1 MKILVCVKAVP
12 SSTEVRFDPVT
23 HTIIRDGRQ
32 AVINPFD
39 AAALECALRIK
50 ERMEGCRVMTLSM
63 GIPDTERLLRD
74 TAARGA
80 DEAVLLSDRAF
91 AGADTLAT
99 AYSMA
104 CAVRKTG
111 IPDLI
116 LCGKMAV
123 DGDTAQIGPELAAML
138 GIPAVTN
145 VKKILSADDSEA
157 AVIREGDA
165 GEQEVKVRFPA
176 LLTVVKNIA
185 DPRMPSIA
193 GIRAAMQ
200 KEIRVCS
207 AEAIGADRERT
218 GLKGSATQVVRT
230 FSPERKKECVF
241 LPGMP
246 SEQAEAL
253 KKIMEELS

>member
-1 MKILVCVKAVP
+1 MKIIVCIKAVP
-12 SSTEVRFDPVT
+12 SSTEVRFDPVS
-23 HTIIRDGRQ
+23 HTIIRDGKQ

-39 AAALECALRIK
+39 AAALECAVRIK
-50 ERMEGCRVMTLSM
+50 ENTGAHVTALSM
-63 GIPDTERLLRD
+63 GIPDTVRILRD

-99 AYSMA
+99 SYSLA
-104 CAVRKTG
+104 CAVKKTG
-111 IPDLI
+111 IPELI

-138 GIPAVTN
+138 KIPAVTN
-145 VKKILSADDSEA
+145 VKTILSVSEKEI
-157 AVIREGDA
+157 AVIRESDS
-165 GEQEVKVRFPA
+165 GEQEATVSLPA
-176 LLTVVKNIA
+176 LITVVKNIA

-193 GIRAAMQ
+193 GIRAAE
-200 KEIRVCS
+200 EIAVPVWT
-207 AEAIGADRERT
+207 ADGIGAEKEKT
-218 GLKGSATQVVRT
+218 GLAGSATQVVRT

-241 LPGMP
+241 FRGNAG
-246 SEQAEAL
+246 EAAAEL